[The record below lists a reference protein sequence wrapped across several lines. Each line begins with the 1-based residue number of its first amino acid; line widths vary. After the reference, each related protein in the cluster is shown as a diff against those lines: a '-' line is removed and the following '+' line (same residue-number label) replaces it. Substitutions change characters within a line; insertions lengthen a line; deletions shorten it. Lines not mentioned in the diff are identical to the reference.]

1 MIPCSF
7 RQAYFTQI
15 EMIWL
20 KCEPWRRCSASE
32 TIFHSDEDNTDVQTG
47 FRGRVS
53 LLEPDKTRQNC
64 SIIIND
70 LTESD
75 SGSYQFKLVGYNYYG
90 GLDQFSFPEKVTLR
104 VTGMKSLEKF
114 NRWLRQPV
122 SRLNMY

>member
-1 MIPCSF
+1 M
-7 RQAYFTQI
+7 
-15 EMIWL
+15 
-20 KCEPWRRCSASE
+20 
-32 TIFHSDEDNTDVQTG
+32 QTW

-70 LTESD
+70 LTEAD
-75 SGSYQFKLVGYNYYG
+75 SGFYQFKLVGYNYYG
-90 GLDQFSFPEKVTLR
+90 GLDQYSFADKVTLQ

-122 SRLNMY
+122 